1 MNYDDRIEYLK
12 KEHVQLKKDLREA
25 IAAGADPTTISDI
38 KKNKLHTKDMLDKM
52 TKSDTEGKEFK

>member
-12 KEHVQLKKDLREA
+12 KEHVQLKKELKKA
-25 IAAGADPTTISDI
+25 ITDGADTTIIADI

-52 TKSDTEGKEFK
+52 TRLDTEGREFK